1 MCILCR
7 LLTEMLDCR
16 TSPIRARIPLAW
28 MCTAVLLK
36 AHRAAVT
43 DTRSQ
48 SRSRSGVASRMW
60 GIEGILRFSLFAESV
75 LRAGRIEKSS
85 AMDKLR
91 CSDVDV
97 DLCAVLELPPCNG
110 SSELESRSCSRDACK
125 DCSHLLLIKT
135 ISRRSSS

>member
-60 GIEGILRFSLFAESV
+60 GIEGILRFSPFAGYV
-75 LRAGRIEKSS
+75 LCTGRTEQSS
-85 AMDKLR
+85 AMDKPR
-91 CSDVDV
+91 CSDVYR
-97 DLCAVLELPPCNG
+97 LCAVLELPPCKG
-110 SSELESRSCSRDACK
+110 SSELESWSCSRDACK